1 MTHLKS
7 HIHKNASV
15 TAFNPHKSTCLIL
28 TSPHVP
34 NCRYSIEAGR
44 TTSDDPF
51 EGDDRPKP
59 WPVIL
64 VCLARNLPNP
74 FTTNDK
80 PVKITKTIMPRGLPS
95 IFF

>member
-7 HIHKNASV
+7 HIHKNAPV

-34 NCRYSIEAGR
+34 NCL
-44 TTSDDPF
+44 DDPF
-51 EGDDRPKP
+51 QGDDSPKS

-74 FTTNDK
+74 FITNDK
-80 PVKITKTIMPRGLPS
+80 PVKITKTIMPRGLLS